1 MQLYLISNLFFHCF
15 SICFQP
21 GENVL
26 IVIGG
31 DDQYSNTNEEE
42 RSVISRWARRK
53 ISSQFKEQFMDGRKS
68 FIFSWNEKH
77 RAIHKEA
84 LLHYFDRSKRGL
96 KFEYQPRI
104 SPEVFTEG
112 EESGAENK
120 KMPGQGDDRYQVK
133 HKC

>member
-1 MQLYLISNLFFHCF
+1 
-15 SICFQP
+15 
-21 GENVL
+21 
-26 IVIGG
+26 
-31 DDQYSNTNEEE
+31 
-42 RSVISRWARRK
+42 
-53 ISSQFKEQFMDGRKS
+53 MDGRKS

-133 HKC
+133 HKCQLCNPISWYTMEYSTTRAFWYIHEP